1 MSRYTRPP
9 NTSLFV
15 RNVADATRKSKAVHS
30 SWQAPPSL
38 NQPVS

>member
-9 NTSLFV
+9 NTSLFI
-15 RNVADATRKSKAVHS
+15 RNVADATRSKAVHS